1 MNVWLF
7 AENEFNKKID
17 ESNNFEYFVI
27 DKKKLNRLNFS
38 NGDYLIT
45 YVTKIMKI
53 TDIRQIVPNEP
64 KTIPPN
70 INYDRKFDFYLESKL
85 IKKLEGK
92 NWIDRK
98 LIFPKLNIFQNKIIN
113 LVLLSAP
120 LKLDEHDSVIL
131 LKLFDINF

>member
-7 AENEFNKKID
+7 AENEFNRKVD

-27 DKKKLNRLNFS
+27 DKKKLNRVNFS

-53 TDIRQIVPNEP
+53 TDIRQIVSNEP

>member
-1 MNVWLF
+1 MSVWLF
-7 AENEFNKKID
+7 AENEFNRKVD

-53 TDIRQIVPNEP
+53 TDIRQIVSNEP

-113 LVLLSAP
+113 LVLLSCP